1 MKTSLKMIAV
11 LAFVSL
17 GACANGP
24 QHSTSATFEKFQS
37 DIKAQRDSG
46 KITLVQAQ
54 VDLWSKYRELFGE
67 DPTMNGFYAFS
78 VKIASA
84 ADSGKLSQDDAR
96 NIIDTR
102 ERELSEHRRMAEA
115 KHDSF
120 FYPYGIPPNQ

>member
-17 GACANGP
+17 SACANGP
-24 QHSTSATFEKFQS
+24 RHSSSATFEKFQS

-54 VDLWSKYRELFGE
+54 VDLWSKYREMFGE

-84 ADSGKLSQDDAR
+84 ADSGNLSQDEAR
-96 NIIDTR
+96 DMIDTR
-102 ERELSEHRRMAEA
+102 ERELAEHRRMAEA
-115 KHDSF
+115 KRDSF

>member
-1 MKTSLKMIAV
+1 MKTSSKMIAV

-24 QHSTSATFEKFQS
+24 QSPTNTSFEKFQS
-37 DIKAQRDSG
+37 EIKAQRDSG

-54 VDLWSKYRELFGE
+54 VDLWSKYRETFGE

-102 ERELSEHRRMAEA
+102 ERELGEHRRIAEA